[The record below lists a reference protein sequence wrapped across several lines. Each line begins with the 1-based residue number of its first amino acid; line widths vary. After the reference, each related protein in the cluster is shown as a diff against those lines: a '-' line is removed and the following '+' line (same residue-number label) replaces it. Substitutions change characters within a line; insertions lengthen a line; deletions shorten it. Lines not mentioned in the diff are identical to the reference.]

1 MTFSGRLRLA
11 LVLAALLP
19 TVLITLIVVIGISGQ
34 VKRMQNRD
42 AEAACRRFG
51 ELQAYTV
58 ERIRENL
65 SFIAAD
71 RDFQLA
77 EWNLHSGKR
86 PDPNYS
92 LPLQSLDFVEYAEP
106 DETIQLSATR
116 PGMIGRPIEPAV
128 GGLDASGP
136 AMVYEN
142 DSRGSH
148 PSFVVVQP
156 TENGYLRGGVFLD
169 GEFNALAT
177 AVTRADILFIDTRDK
192 HEVAGIHTVMTPGIP
207 YRSDGDLYAVLALD
221 STGEFYPLAKF
232 APYHTQSLFANF
244 LTGVAAVTLFSLI
257 AVIPA
262 GLYFSSR
269 TRRAL
274 ESLTGGAGRVASGDF
289 SEPVPDIGAGEFG
302 RLADS
307 FNDMMKQLETY
318 RERLIVSQKIAAWQ
332 AIGRRMAHEVKNP
345 LTPITIAVDDLRLS
359 YHEQRPDFEKVVD
372 ECTTTIK
379 RQINHLKKLLDEF
392 SMFAKMPPPEM
403 SVVTAAEFFQP
414 LTVLYKDDI
423 SAGRIIID
431 AAITGDIRLRIDP
444 DQMRQVIIN
453 LVKNSLEAGANAC
466 TITMTTTGDRIDLTI
481 EDDGPGFP
489 SRLLEEGIM
498 PYFTTKERGSGLG
511 LTICQRIVFDH
522 EGTMNLENKTEGG
535 GRVGITLP
543 RYDA

>member
-19 TVLITLIVVIGISGQ
+19 TVLITLIVVAGISGQ

-51 ELQAYTV
+51 ELQEYTV
-58 ERIRENL
+58 ERVRENL
-65 SFIAAD
+65 DYIAAD

-77 EWNLHSGKR
+77 EWSLHSGKR
-86 PDPNYS
+86 PDPNYT
-92 LPLQSLDFVEYAEP
+92 LPLQSLDFVEYADA

-116 PGMIGRPIEPAV
+116 PGMIGRLIEPAI
-128 GGLDASGP
+128 GELSQSGP
-136 AMVYEN
+136 AMIYEN

-148 PSFVVVQP
+148 PSMVVVQP

-169 GEFNALAT
+169 GEFNGLAT
-177 AVTRADILFIDTRDK
+177 AVTRADISFIDTQDK
-192 HEVAGIHTVMTPGIP
+192 HEVAGIHTIMTPGVP
-207 YRSDGDLYAVLALD
+207 YRSGGDLYAVLALD

-244 LTGVAAVTLFSLI
+244 LTGVAAVTLFSLLI
-257 AVIPA
+257 VIPA

-274 ESLTGGAGRVASGDF
+274 VSLTGGAGRVAAGDF
-289 SEPVPDIGAGEFG
+289 SEPVPDIGTGEFEQ
-302 RLADS
+302 LAES
-307 FNDMMKQLETY
+307 FNNMMKQLDTY

-345 LTPITIAVDDLRLS
+345 LTPITVAVDDLRLS
-359 YHEQRPDFEKVVD
+359 FHEHRPDFDSVLD
-372 ECTTTIK
+372 ECTDTIK
-379 RQINHLKKLLDEF
+379 RQINHLKKLLDQF
-392 SMFAKMPPPEM
+392 SAFAKMPPPEM
-403 SVVTAAEFFQP
+403 SVVTAADFLQP
-414 LTVLYKDDI
+414 LVSLFKDDI
-423 SAGRIIID
+423 AAGRVLFDNSAPED
-431 AAITGDIRLRIDP
+431 ARLRIDP
-444 DQMRQVIIN
+444 DQMRQVLIN
-453 LVKNSLEAGANAC
+453 LVKNSHEAKANVC
-466 TITMTTTGDRIDLTI
+466 TIIMTATGNAMEISV

-489 SRLLEEGIM
+489 QRLMVDGIM

-522 EGTMNLENKTEGG
+522 EGTMTLENKTEGG
-535 GRVGITLP
+535 GRVRISLP
-543 RYDA
+543 RYDV